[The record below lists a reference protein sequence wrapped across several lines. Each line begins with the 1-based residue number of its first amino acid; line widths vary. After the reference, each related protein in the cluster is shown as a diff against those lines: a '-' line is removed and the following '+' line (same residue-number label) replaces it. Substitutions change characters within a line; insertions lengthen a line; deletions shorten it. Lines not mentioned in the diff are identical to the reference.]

1 MTTYLCL
8 QEEYMVAP
16 QYCILDACGA
26 RLTPHVIGGD
36 CESRD
41 CCACQCPVDRG
52 TLVILRNTQHTPYST
67 QHTPHTPHPKSHTT
81 QHSTSELYTLNHTR
95 YTLHST
101 LYTLHSTLY
110 TLHSTHTS
118 NADTALKNRDSTPHT
133 KQNNTHNTHHRDGI
147 AVTTTFSL
155 GNAVLWTPRPASPS
169 HQCPMRPPLRTCPIL
184 TIPPFFRTPP

>member
-1 MTTYLCL
+1 MIKHSYVLSISASLPVVFLSYSLRAARKVILMTTYLCL

-41 CCACQCPVDRG
+41 CGACQCPVDRG

-110 TLHSTHTS
+110 TLHST
-118 NADTALKNRDSTPHT
+118 LY
-133 KQNNTHNTHHRDGI
+133 THI
-147 AVTTTFSL
+147 
-155 GNAVLWTPRPASPS
+155 
-169 HQCPMRPPLRTCPIL
+169 
-184 TIPPFFRTPP
+184 